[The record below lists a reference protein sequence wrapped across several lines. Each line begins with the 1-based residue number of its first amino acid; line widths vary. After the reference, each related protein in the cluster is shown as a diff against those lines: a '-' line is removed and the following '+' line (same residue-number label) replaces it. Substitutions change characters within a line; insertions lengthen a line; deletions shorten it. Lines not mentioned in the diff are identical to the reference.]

1 MTLKDKLK
9 ENAEL
14 VEGKLREYFGEHDED
29 TASLLSSETY
39 SLMAGGKRIR
49 PFLVIEFCRLFG
61 GNTEAA
67 LPFAAAIEMIHT
79 FSLIHDDLPCMDN
92 DDLRRGVPTNHKVYG
107 AGMATLAGD
116 GLLSAAFEAMIKD
129 CQLYLDDP
137 EKMRRRIRAMNTII
151 KGAGVRGMVEGQS
164 CDVEIEG
171 KECSSALL
179 DFIHLN
185 KTAALITASVKAG
198 GYLAGADA
206 KTIADLTAYG
216 EAIGLAFQI
225 ADDLLDVYGTEEEMG
240 KRVHKDAGLSKATY
254 PAVYGI
260 DASKARLAELT
271 ERALAIMA
279 PYYDNAQFFN
289 DLARDLM
296 TRTN

>member
-1 MTLKDKLK
+1 MTNPQYNVWKKLVDDHILDFLPSTDTNAHTLK
-9 ENAEL
+9 ESME
-14 VEGKLREYFGEHDED
+14 
-29 TASLLSSETY
+29 Y
-39 SLMAGGKRIR
+39 SLKAGGKRLR
-49 PFLVIEFCRLFG
+49 PVLLIAAADFCGLDAR
-61 GNTEAA
+61 EA
-67 LPFAAAIEMIHT
+67 LPYACALEFVHT
-79 FSLIHDDLPCMDN
+79 SSLIHDDLPCMDD
-92 DDLRRGVPTNHKVYG
+92 DDLRRGIPTNHKVYG
-107 AGMATLAGD
+107 EAMATLAGD
-116 GLLSAAFEAMIKD
+116 GLLLASFEAMTKD

-137 EKMRRRIRAMNTII
+137 EKMRRRIRAMNTIV
-151 KGAGVRGMVEGQS
+151 KGSGVRGMVQGQS

-240 KRVHKDAGLSKATY
+240 KRVHKDAELSKATY

-260 DASKARLAELT
+260 EASKARLAELT